1 LRGLPWVTVSRRPEQ
16 QLETQ
21 AEVVSGCS
29 PAWKD
34 MISVL
39 GGQHAL
45 RSSAGGPLLRSRPR
59 SVQVCVYRV
68 GASPFEARFVRG
80 GHVSGAA
87 ETTLLRGAMAG
98 RAIAGCPRPHRQFA
112 VLQARAYVEIG
123 GCHRVLRP
131 GNGIGQASPAA
142 LAVTIR

>member
-1 LRGLPWVTVSRRPEQ
+1 
-16 QLETQ
+16 
-21 AEVVSGCS
+21 
-29 PAWKD
+29 
-34 MISVL
+34 
-39 GGQHAL
+39 
-45 RSSAGGPLLRSRPR
+45 
-59 SVQVCVYRV
+59 
-68 GASPFEARFVRG
+68 
-80 GHVSGAA
+80 
-87 ETTLLRGAMAG
+87 MAG